1 MRSAALMIANNGA
14 RGAARTMVA
23 GLVVLTMAVGCTIKS
38 ETTVSDDSGSSVK
51 VSMNSAPAES
61 ATLAEGDVRITST
74 DNVLVLSLIGD
85 TVRMQLSDSL
95 RNSVAAEI
103 KSDGANSDDKSGIA
117 ALVTKSVA
125 GVVKT
130 AMGFTVKAAAK
141 DVKNL
146 RYENGHIL
154 FEIANSHTKVNAEG
168 SNQNEKATFTEAD
181 AKKFIDAVN
190 TKAAKA
196 VAM

>member
-1 MRSAALMIANNGA
+1 MFRHSGTRSVVQTIVGGAVLFAL
-14 RGAARTMVA
+14 T
-23 GLVVLTMAVGCTIKS
+23 VGCTIKS
-38 ETTVSDDSGSSVK
+38 ETTVTDDSSGSVK
-51 VSMNSAPAES
+51 VSMSAAPTESAP
-61 ATLAEGDVRITST
+61 LADGDVRITST

-103 KSDGANSDDKSGIA
+103 KNDGADSNDKSGIA
-117 ALVTKSVA
+117 AMVTKSVA
-125 GVVKT
+125 GVVKS

-146 RYENGHIL
+146 RYENGHIR
-154 FEIANSHTKVNAEG
+154 FEITNSNTKVRTEG
-168 SNQNEKATFTEAD
+168 DGQNEKATFTEAD

-190 TKAAKA
+190 KKAANA

>member
-1 MRSAALMIANNGA
+1 MNANNGA
-14 RGAARTMVA
+14 RGAARTMVT
-23 GLVVLTMAVGCTIKS
+23 GLVVLTVAVGCTIKS
-38 ETTVSDDSGSSVK
+38 ETTVSEDSGSSVR
-51 VSMNSAPAES
+51 VSMSSAPAES

-103 KSDGANSDDKSGIA
+103 KNDGANSDDKSGIA

-154 FEIANSHTKVNAEG
+154 FEIANSNTKVNAEG
-168 SNQNEKATFTEAD
+168 RNQNEKATFTEAD

-190 TKAAKA
+190 KKAANA